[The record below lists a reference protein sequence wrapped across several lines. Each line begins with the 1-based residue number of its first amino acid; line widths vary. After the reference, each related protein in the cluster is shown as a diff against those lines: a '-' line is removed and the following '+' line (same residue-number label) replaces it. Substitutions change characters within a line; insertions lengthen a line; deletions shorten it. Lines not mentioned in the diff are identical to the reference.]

1 MDQIHRGEIRRG
13 KLVNSAVTA
22 KKGTGALIY
31 SRKTKRYLFL
41 LRNGHS
47 YSGTWGLA
55 GGKVNPNERI
65 IEALNREIQEE
76 MNVDLSGQKAIPIET
91 FTSNNLNFV
100 YYTFLIPV
108 EEEFVPVLNN
118 EHRGYCWVFLEDY
131 PRPLHPGVWQ
141 SFKFKSIIDKLNT
154 LENVL

>member
-1 MDQIHRGEIRRG
+1 LESLFRIHNLRIAACIIQI
-13 KLVNSAVTA
+13 L
-22 KKGTGALIY
+22 
-31 SRKTKRYLFL
+31 
-41 LRNGHS
+41 
-47 YSGTWGLA
+47 
-55 GGKVNPNERI
+55 
-65 IEALNREIQEE
+65 
-76 MNVDLSGQKAIPIET
+76 VDLSEQKAIPIET

-100 YYTFLIPV
+100 YHTFLIPV
-108 EEEFVPVLNN
+108 EEEFVPELNN